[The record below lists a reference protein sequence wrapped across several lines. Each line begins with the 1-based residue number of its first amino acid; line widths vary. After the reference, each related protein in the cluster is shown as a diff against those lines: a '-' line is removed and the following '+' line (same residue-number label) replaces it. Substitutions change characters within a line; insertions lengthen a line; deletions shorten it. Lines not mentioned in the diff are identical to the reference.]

1 MGAFPLTLAIF
12 DLDNTLLGGDSDHAW
27 NDFLVEQGIVDRDH
41 FRRENDRFHRAY
53 DAGTLDIHEYLAF
66 ALEPLTR
73 HSLTELDELHRRFM
87 KDRIDPIILPGGE
100 ALLEKHRAR
109 GDTILIITA
118 TNRFITGPIAKRLG
132 VEHLIAVEPE
142 MESDRY
148 TGRVAGIPSFREGKI
163 TRLEHWIKEHDVPIE
178 GAFFYSDSQ
187 NDLPLLERVDNPVA
201 VDPDPVLAD
210 VARQRHWQIITLR
223 DRDERRDSL

>member
-1 MGAFPLTLAIF
+1 MTLAIF

-87 KDRIDPIILPGGE
+87 KDRIDPIILPRGE

-142 MESDRY
+142 MEGDRY
-148 TGRVAGIPSFREGKI
+148 TGRVAGTPSFREGKI
-163 TRLEHWIKEHDVPIE
+163 TRLEYWIKEHDVSLD

>member
-1 MGAFPLTLAIF
+1 MTLAIF

-27 NDFLVEQGIVDRDH
+27 NDFLVEQGIVDREH

-53 DAGTLDIHEYLAF
+53 EAGTLDIHEYLAF
-66 ALEPLTR
+66 ALAPLTR
-73 HSLTELDELHRRFM
+73 HTGEALDALHQRFM
-87 KDRIDPIILPGGE
+87 SDRIEPIILSQGE

-109 GDTILIITA
+109 GDRILIITA
-118 TNRFITGPIAKRLG
+118 TNRFVTGPIARRLG

-142 MESDRY
+142 MVDGRY
-148 TGRVAGIPSFREGKI
+148 TGRITGTPSFREGKI
-163 TRLEHWIKEHDVPIE
+163 TRLEQWLDEHGVSLE

-210 VARQRHWQIITLR
+210 IAGARNWQIITLR

>member
-1 MGAFPLTLAIF
+1 MTLAIF

-27 NDFLVEQGIVDRDH
+27 NDFLVERGIVDRDH

-73 HSLTELDELHRRFM
+73 HSMAELDELHRRFM
-87 KDRIDPIILPGGE
+87 KERIDPIILPHGE
-100 ALLEKHRAR
+100 ALLEKHRAH
-109 GDTILIITA
+109 GDLILIITA
-118 TNRFITGPIAKRLG
+118 TNRFVTGPIAQRLG
-132 VEHLIAVEPE
+132 VEHLLAVEPE
-142 MESDRY
+142 MEDDRY
-148 TGRVAGIPSFREGKI
+148 TGRVTGTPSFREGKI
-163 TRLEHWIKEHDVPIE
+163 VRLEQWLKTHDVSLE

-187 NDLPLLERVDNPVA
+187 NDLPLLERVDHPVA

-210 VARQRHWQIITLR
+210 VARQRNWQIITLR
-223 DRDERRDSL
+223 DRDERLDSL

>member
-1 MGAFPLTLAIF
+1 MTLAIF

-27 NDFLVEQGIVDRDH
+27 NDFLVEQGIVDREH

-66 ALEPLTR
+66 ALDPLTR
-73 HSLTELDELHRRFM
+73 HTRQELDELHQGFM
-87 KDRIDPIILPGGE
+87 MDRIEPIILPQGE
-100 ALLEKHRAR
+100 ALLGKHRAR
-109 GDTILIITA
+109 GDLLLIITA
-118 TNRFITGPIAKRLG
+118 TNRFVTGPIAQRLG

-142 MESDRY
+142 MAENRY
-148 TGRVAGIPSFREGKI
+148 TGRVTGTPSFREGKI
-163 TRLEHWIKEHDVPIE
+163 TRLEEWLEEHDVSLE

-201 VDPDPVLAD
+201 VDPDPILAD
-210 VARQRHWQIITLR
+210 VARQRGWQIITLR

>member
-1 MGAFPLTLAIF
+1 MTLAIF

-27 NDFLVEQGIVDRDH
+27 NDFLVERGIVDRDH

-73 HSLTELDELHRRFM
+73 HSMAELDELHRRFM
-87 KDRIDPIILPGGE
+87 KERIDPIILPHGE
-100 ALLEKHRAR
+100 ALLQKHRAR
-109 GDTILIITA
+109 GDLILIITA
-118 TNRFITGPIAKRLG
+118 TNRFVTGPIAQRLG

-142 MESDRY
+142 MEDDRY
-148 TGRVAGIPSFREGKI
+148 TGRVTGTPSFREGKI
-163 TRLEHWIKEHDVPIE
+163 VRLEQWLKTHDVSLE

-187 NDLPLLERVDNPVA
+187 NDLPLLERVDHPVA

-210 VARQRHWQIITLR
+210 VARQRNWQIITLR
-223 DRDERRDSL
+223 DRDERLDSL

>member
-1 MGAFPLTLAIF
+1 MTLAIF

-53 DAGTLDIHEYLAF
+53 DDGTLDIHEYLAF
-66 ALEPLTR
+66 ALAPLACHTM
-73 HSLTELDELHRRFM
+73 TELDALHRRFM
-87 KDRIDPIILPGGE
+87 AERIEPIILTRGE

-109 GDTILIITA
+109 NDQILIITA
-118 TNRFITGPIAKRLG
+118 TNRFVTGPIAQRLG

-142 MESDRY
+142 MSGDRY
-148 TGRVAGIPSFREGKI
+148 TGRVTGTPSFREGKI
-163 TRLEHWIKEHDVPIE
+163 TCLEHWLGKHDLSLE

-210 VARQRHWQIITLR
+210 IARKRSWQIITLR

>member
-1 MGAFPLTLAIF
+1 MTLAIF

-73 HSLTELDELHRRFM
+73 HSMAELDELHRRFM
-87 KDRIDPIILPGGE
+87 KDRIDPIILPMGE
-100 ALLEKHRAR
+100 ALLEQHRAR
-109 GDTILIITA
+109 GDLILIITA
-118 TNRFITGPIAKRLG
+118 TNRFVTGPIAKRLG

-142 MESDRY
+142 MEGNRY
-148 TGRVAGIPSFREGKI
+148 TGRVAGTPSFREGKI
-163 TRLEHWIKEHDVPIE
+163 TRLEHWIKAHDVSLE

-210 VARQRHWQIITLR
+210 LARQRHWQIITLR

>member
-1 MGAFPLTLAIF
+1 MTLAIF

-66 ALEPLTR
+66 ALAPLTR
-73 HSLTELDELHRRFM
+73 HTREELDELHRQFM
-87 KDRIDPIILPGGE
+87 AERIEPIILSQGE
-100 ALLEKHRAR
+100 ALLESHRAR
-109 GDTILIITA
+109 GDRILIITA
-118 TNRFITGPIAKRLG
+118 TNRFVTGPIAARLG

-142 MESDRY
+142 MVEGRY
-148 TGRVAGIPSFREGKI
+148 TGRVDGIPSFREGKI
-163 TRLEHWIKEHDVPIE
+163 TRLEHWLEAQGISLE
-178 GAFFYSDSQ
+178 GAVFYSDSQ
-187 NDLPLLERVDNPVA
+187 NDLPLLERVDHPVA

-210 VARQRHWQIITLR
+210 IAGQRNWQIITLR

>member
-1 MGAFPLTLAIF
+1 MTLAIF

-66 ALEPLTR
+66 ALEPLAR

-87 KDRIDPIILPGGE
+87 KDRIDPIILPRGE
-100 ALLEKHRAR
+100 ALLEEHRSR
-109 GDTILIITA
+109 GDRILIITA
-118 TNRFITGPIAKRLG
+118 TNRFVTGPIAKRLG

-142 MESDRY
+142 MEADRY
-148 TGRVAGIPSFREGKI
+148 TGRVTGIPSFREGKI
-163 TRLEHWIKEHDVPIE
+163 TRLEQWIEAHDISLE

>member
-1 MGAFPLTLAIF
+1 MTLAIF

-73 HSLTELDELHRRFM
+73 HSLAELDELHRRFM
-87 KDRIDPIILPGGE
+87 KDRIDPIILPMGE
-100 ALLEKHRAR
+100 ALLEQHRAR
-109 GDTILIITA
+109 GDLILIITA

-142 MESDRY
+142 MEGGRY
-148 TGRVAGIPSFREGKI
+148 TGRVVGIPSFREGKI
-163 TRLEHWIKEHDVPIE
+163 TRLEHWIKAHDVSLE

-210 VARQRHWQIITLR
+210 LARQRHWQIITLR